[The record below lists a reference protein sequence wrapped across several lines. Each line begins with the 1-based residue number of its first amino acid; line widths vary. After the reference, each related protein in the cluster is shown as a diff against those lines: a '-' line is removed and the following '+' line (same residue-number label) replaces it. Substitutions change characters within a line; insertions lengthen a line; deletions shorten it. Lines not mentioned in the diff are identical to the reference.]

1 MEERLTLTTLR
12 NRKLVMDQVHQSIL
26 ETHMENWH
34 GNVFHWQEQS
44 RQALNFQ
51 QAVIERAVEGYAQ
64 AARGEV
70 PVAVAQVTE
79 MSGAEMR
86 EIMGALEN
94 EAEQTWTSHQVTL
107 LKKMSS
113 VERDALENREK
124 LAQ

>member
-1 MEERLTLTTLR
+1 MA
-12 NRKLVMDQVHQSIL
+12 
-26 ETHMENWH
+26 
-34 GNVFHWQEQS
+34 WQRVS
-44 RQALNFQ
+44 LAGTRQTS
-51 QAVIERAVEGYAQ
+51 IERAADEKAQ
-64 AARGEV
+64 AARDEV

-94 EAEQTWTSHQVTL
+94 EAEQTWTSHQVAL

-113 VERDALENREK
+113 VVRDPLENREK

>member
-1 MEERLTLTTLR
+1 
-12 NRKLVMDQVHQSIL
+12 
-26 ETHMENWH
+26 
-34 GNVFHWQEQS
+34 
-44 RQALNFQ
+44 
-51 QAVIERAVEGYAQ
+51 
-64 AARGEV
+64 
-70 PVAVAQVTE
+70 

-113 VERDALENREK
+113 VERDPLENREK